1 MSSQG
6 GAIEYDA
13 VQMPKSVVGL
23 TRHEFLQTCSPQ
35 NMQVTQL
42 ARQRQQSEC
51 YTQLDITDEPD
62 IAHERGAQIG
72 DALTDFSQQRFQ
84 VYCPL
89 GPFEPEKQELID
101 GWIQILC
108 IDYGE
113 NNLARD
119 NWLAFVFLAWGDH
132 WLPDIIAEFLDGEA
146 EKVVDELYAN
156 LPLGC
161 QGIRL

>member
-1 MSSQG
+1 M
-6 GAIEYDA
+6 
-13 VQMPKSVVGL
+13 
-23 TRHEFLQTCSPQ
+23 
-35 NMQVTQL
+35 
-42 ARQRQQSEC
+42 
-51 YTQLDITDEPD
+51 
-62 IAHERGAQIG
+62 
-72 DALTDFSQQRFQ
+72 
-84 VYCPL
+84 YCPL

-156 LPLGC
+156 LPLSC